1 MKNKNTL
8 LAILVLLFVVLMSI
22 PYLVPHTGLLALFGL
37 VPLLCMERIATMTG
51 TRRIWLWHYSAFV
64 LWNAATTFWVCNA
77 TIGGGIFAVLANAFQ
92 MSIVFG
98 LFRWSRKILKGSTK
112 LTMIESILEALDKD
126 INTRKDVFERADD
139 LLARINFLK
148 VGIFILKKAYDNL
161 TPDWL
166 KKWLPKKDDIDKI
179 TGKDKYNNLLEDVT
193 KGNTSKFIAT
203 FRELF
208 EDLVNDMGYKA
219 VIVYVDDLDRCD
231 PKRIIGCLEAVK
243 LFVNVKKTA
252 FVIGADE
259 RIIEYAISQHYP
271 IQMKK
276 EDISSP
282 FSDYLEKLIQL
293 PYKLPRLSDNEQ
305 ETYITLLL
313 CKNHLNEIHFN
324 QIHQKYLE
332 FRKTDKHSKYN
343 IDDIKANI
351 PENQNID
358 FYAVEYRLPIV
369 PIIKQF
375 LNGNPRQ
382 LKRFLNTLYVRQ
394 ELADVA
400 GFRDI
405 RPEVLTK
412 IMVLEYNTLYNSR
425 FEELYKLQNANG
437 GVLSLGD
444 VEQEAKTE
452 EGIQNPQWKDNWSSD
467 YLKQWLSSEPSLK
480 DINLQNYFWV
490 ARDAL
495 KNEKPIASL
504 VTSKVMLLFQR
515 LCTLQTIVT
524 MKRGLP
530 GIINACDD
538 SEKDM
543 IIHLINDNLRKDPK
557 SENCWRILNCDENN
571 LLLSNNIDRIKLLFS
586 NIRTENIDAKADIF
600 FVRML
605 SLNDDIRA
613 YIESLPKG
621 NSLTKAIERKM
632 RKQ

>member
-1 MKNKNTL
+1 MYFMWSDNETTQDL
-8 LAILVLLFVVLMSI
+8 LGYQVHADLLRKIILNDAMLPISI
-22 PYLVPHTGLLALFGL
+22 G
-37 VPLLCMERIATMTG
+37 
-51 TRRIWLWHYSAFV
+51 
-64 LWNAATTFWVCNA
+64 
-77 TIGGGIFAVLANAFQ
+77 
-92 MSIVFG
+92 VFG
-98 LFRWSRKILKGSTK
+98 NWGSGKSSLMLLLQQSLHEWEESHQNEHSIILQVYFNSWQFESYDSTK

-126 INTRKDVFERADD
+126 INTRKNVFERADD

-161 TPDWL
+161 TPSWL

-208 EDLVNDMGYKA
+208 EDLVEDMRYKA

-405 RPEVLTK
+405 RPDVLTK

-425 FEELYKLQNANG
+425 FEELYKLQNENG
-437 GVLSLGD
+437 GVLPLED

-586 NIRTENIDAKADIF
+586 NIRTENIDAKADVF
-600 FVRML
+600 FVRMQ
-605 SLNDDIRA
+605 SSSEEIRN
-613 YIESLPKG
+613 YIDTLPKAKPL
-621 NSLTKAIERKM
+621 SRAIER
-632 RKQ
+632 RNQRQ

>member
-1 MKNKNTL
+1 ML
-8 LAILVLLFVVLMSI
+8 PISI
-22 PYLVPHTGLLALFGL
+22 G
-37 VPLLCMERIATMTG
+37 
-51 TRRIWLWHYSAFV
+51 
-64 LWNAATTFWVCNA
+64 
-77 TIGGGIFAVLANAFQ
+77 
-92 MSIVFG
+92 VFG
-98 LFRWSRKILKGSTK
+98 NWGSGKSSLMLLLQQSLHEWEESHQNEHSIILQVYFNSWQFESYDSTK

-126 INTRKDVFERADD
+126 INTRKNVFERADD

-148 VGIFILKKAYDNL
+148 VGVFILKKAYDNL
-161 TPDWL
+161 TPDWM

-405 RPEVLTK
+405 RPDVLTK

-425 FEELYKLQNANG
+425 FEELYKLQNENG
-437 GVLSLGD
+437 GVLPLED

-543 IIHLINDNLRKDPK
+543 IIHLINDNLRRDPK

-586 NIRTENIDAKADIF
+586 NIRTENIDAKADVF
-600 FVRML
+600 FVRMQ
-605 SLNDDIRA
+605 SSSEEIRN
-613 YIESLPKG
+613 YIDTLPKAKPL
-621 NSLTKAIERKM
+621 SRAIER
-632 RKQ
+632 RNQRQ

>member
-1 MKNKNTL
+1 MWSDNETTQDL
-8 LAILVLLFVVLMSI
+8 LGYQVHADLLKKIILNDAMLPISI
-22 PYLVPHTGLLALFGL
+22 G
-37 VPLLCMERIATMTG
+37 
-51 TRRIWLWHYSAFV
+51 
-64 LWNAATTFWVCNA
+64 
-77 TIGGGIFAVLANAFQ
+77 
-92 MSIVFG
+92 VFG
-98 LFRWSRKILKGSTK
+98 NWGSGKSSLMLLLQQSLHEWEESHQNEHSIILQVYFNSWQFESYDSTK

-148 VGIFILKKAYDNL
+148 VGVFILKKAYDNL
-161 TPDWL
+161 TPDWM

-405 RPEVLTK
+405 RPDVLTK

-425 FEELYKLQNANG
+425 FEELYKLQNENG
-437 GVLSLGD
+437 GVLPLED

-504 VTSKVMLLFQR
+504 VTSKVMLQFQR

-586 NIRTENIDAKADIF
+586 NIRTENIDAKADVF
-600 FVRML
+600 FVRMQ
-605 SLNDDIRA
+605 SSSEEIRN
-613 YIESLPKG
+613 YIDTLPKAKPL
-621 NSLTKAIERKM
+621 SRAIER
-632 RKQ
+632 RNQRQ

>member
-1 MKNKNTL
+1 MWSDNETTQDL
-8 LAILVLLFVVLMSI
+8 LGYQVHADLLRKIILNDAMLPISI
-22 PYLVPHTGLLALFGL
+22 G
-37 VPLLCMERIATMTG
+37 
-51 TRRIWLWHYSAFV
+51 
-64 LWNAATTFWVCNA
+64 
-77 TIGGGIFAVLANAFQ
+77 
-92 MSIVFG
+92 VFG
-98 LFRWSRKILKGSTK
+98 NWGSGKSSLMLLLQQSLQEWEESKQNEHSIILQVYFNSWQFESYDSTK

-126 INTRKDVFERADD
+126 INTRKNVFERADD

-148 VGIFILKKAYDNL
+148 VGVFILKKAYDNL
-161 TPDWL
+161 TPDWM

-394 ELADVA
+394 ELAEVA

-405 RPEVLTK
+405 RPDVLTK

-425 FEELYKLQNANG
+425 FEELYKLQNENG
-437 GVLSLGD
+437 GVLPLED

-586 NIRTENIDAKADIF
+586 NIRTENIDAKADVF
-600 FVRML
+600 FVRMQ
-605 SLNDDIRA
+605 SSSEEIRN
-613 YIESLPKG
+613 YIDTLPKAKPL
-621 NSLTKAIERKM
+621 SRAIER
-632 RKQ
+632 RNQRQ

>member
-1 MKNKNTL
+1 MWSDNETKQDL
-8 LAILVLLFVVLMSI
+8 LGYQVHADLLKKIILNDAMLPISI
-22 PYLVPHTGLLALFGL
+22 G
-37 VPLLCMERIATMTG
+37 
-51 TRRIWLWHYSAFV
+51 
-64 LWNAATTFWVCNA
+64 
-77 TIGGGIFAVLANAFQ
+77 
-92 MSIVFG
+92 VFG
-98 LFRWSRKILKGSTK
+98 NWGSGKSSLMLLLQQSLQEWENSQQDEQHSIILQVYFNSWQFESYDSTK

-139 LLARINFLK
+139 FLSRINFLK
-148 VGIFILKKAYDNL
+148 TGVFILKKSYENL
-161 TPDWL
+161 TPEWL
-166 KKWLPKKDDIDKI
+166 KKWLPKKEDIDII
-179 TGKDKYNNLLEDVT
+179 TGKDKYNSLLENVG

-208 EDLVNDMGYKA
+208 EELVDDMGYKA
-219 VIVYVDDLDRCD
+219 VIVYIDDLDRCE

-313 CKNHLNEIHFN
+313 CKNHLKEDCFNE
-324 QIHQKYLE
+324 IHQKYLE
-332 FRKTDKHSKYN
+332 FRRIDKHSKYN
-343 IDDIKANI
+343 IDDIKANLSG
-351 PENQNID
+351 NRNID
-358 FYAVEYRLPIV
+358 FHPVEYRLPTV
-369 PIIKQF
+369 PLIKQF

-394 ELADVA
+394 ELAEVA

-405 RPEVLTK
+405 RPDVLTK
-412 IMVLEYNTLYNSR
+412 LMVLEYNSLYNSR
-425 FEELYKLQNANG
+425 FEELYRLQKTNE
-437 GVLSLGD
+437 GVLPLGD

-452 EGIQNPQWKDNWSSD
+452 DGIQDPQWKDNWSSD
-467 YLKQWLSSEPSLK
+467 YLKQWLGSDPSLK

-495 KNEKPIASL
+495 KNEKPVASL
-504 VTSKVMLLFQR
+504 VTNKVMLLFQR
-515 LCTLQTIVT
+515 LCSLQTNRVMKQELPDIV
-524 MKRGLP
+524 
-530 GIINACDD
+530 NACDD
-538 SEKDM
+538 TEKVM
-543 IIHLINDNLRKDPK
+543 IIRLINEKLKQNPK
-557 SENCWRILNCDENN
+557 SETCWMILNDDEQN
-571 LLLSNNIDRIKLLFS
+571 LLMNSDIDRLRLLFH
-586 NIRTENIDAKADIF
+586 NVKTDDIDTKASIF

-605 SLNDDIRA
+605 LLTDDIRA

-621 NSLTKAIERKM
+621 NYLTNAIGRKI

>member
-1 MKNKNTL
+1 MWSDNETTQDL
-8 LAILVLLFVVLMSI
+8 LGYQVHADLLRKIILNDAMLPISI
-22 PYLVPHTGLLALFGL
+22 G
-37 VPLLCMERIATMTG
+37 
-51 TRRIWLWHYSAFV
+51 
-64 LWNAATTFWVCNA
+64 
-77 TIGGGIFAVLANAFQ
+77 
-92 MSIVFG
+92 VFG
-98 LFRWSRKILKGSTK
+98 NWGSGKSSLMLLLQQSLHEWEESHQNEHSIILQVYFNSWQFESYDSTK

-126 INTRKDVFERADD
+126 INTRKNVFERADD

-161 TPDWL
+161 TPSWL

-208 EDLVNDMGYKA
+208 EDLVEDMRYKA

-405 RPEVLTK
+405 RPDVLTK

-425 FEELYKLQNANG
+425 FEELYKLQNENG
-437 GVLSLGD
+437 GVLPLED

-586 NIRTENIDAKADIF
+586 NIRTENIDAKADVF
-600 FVRML
+600 FVRMQ
-605 SLNDDIRA
+605 SSSEEIRN
-613 YIESLPKG
+613 YIDTLPKAKPL
-621 NSLTKAIERKM
+621 SRAIER
-632 RKQ
+632 RNQRQ

>member
-1 MKNKNTL
+1 MWSDNETTQDL
-8 LAILVLLFVVLMSI
+8 LGYQVHADLLKKIILNDAMLPISI
-22 PYLVPHTGLLALFGL
+22 G
-37 VPLLCMERIATMTG
+37 
-51 TRRIWLWHYSAFV
+51 
-64 LWNAATTFWVCNA
+64 
-77 TIGGGIFAVLANAFQ
+77 
-92 MSIVFG
+92 VFG
-98 LFRWSRKILKGSTK
+98 NWGSGKSSLMLLLQQSLQEWEKSQQNEQHSIILQVYFNSWQFESYDSTK

-126 INTRKDVFERADD
+126 INIRKNTFTRADD

-148 VGIFILKKAYDNL
+148 VGVFILKKAYDNL
-161 TPDWL
+161 TPDWM

-324 QIHQKYLE
+324 KIHQKYLE

-405 RPEVLTK
+405 RPDVLTK

-425 FEELYKLQNANG
+425 FEELYKLQNENG
-437 GVLSLGD
+437 GVLPLDD

-586 NIRTENIDAKADIF
+586 NIRTENIDAKADVF
-600 FVRML
+600 FVRMQ
-605 SLNDDIRA
+605 SSSEEIRN
-613 YIESLPKG
+613 YIDTLPKAKPL
-621 NSLTKAIERKM
+621 SRAIER
-632 RKQ
+632 RNQR

>member
-1 MKNKNTL
+1 MWSDNETTQDL
-8 LAILVLLFVVLMSI
+8 LGYQVHADLLKKIILNDAMLPISI
-22 PYLVPHTGLLALFGL
+22 G
-37 VPLLCMERIATMTG
+37 
-51 TRRIWLWHYSAFV
+51 
-64 LWNAATTFWVCNA
+64 
-77 TIGGGIFAVLANAFQ
+77 
-92 MSIVFG
+92 VFG
-98 LFRWSRKILKGSTK
+98 NWGSGKSSLMLLLQQSLQEWEKSQQNEQHSIILQVYFNSWQFECYDSTK

-126 INTRKDVFERADD
+126 INTRKDVFERVDD

-148 VGIFILKKAYDNL
+148 VGVFILKKAYDNL
-161 TPDWL
+161 TPDWM

-324 QIHQKYLE
+324 KIHQKYLE

-343 IDDIKANI
+343 IDDIKANV

-405 RPEVLTK
+405 RPDVLTK

-425 FEELYKLQNANG
+425 FEELYKLQNENG
-437 GVLSLGD
+437 GVLPLDD

-586 NIRTENIDAKADIF
+586 NIRTENIDAKADVF
-600 FVRML
+600 FVRMQ
-605 SLNDDIRA
+605 SSSEEIRN
-613 YIESLPKG
+613 YIDTLPKAKPL
-621 NSLTKAIERKM
+621 SRAIER
-632 RKQ
+632 RNQR

>member
-1 MKNKNTL
+1 MWSDNETTQDL
-8 LAILVLLFVVLMSI
+8 LGYQVHADLLKKIILNDAMLPISI
-22 PYLVPHTGLLALFGL
+22 G
-37 VPLLCMERIATMTG
+37 
-51 TRRIWLWHYSAFV
+51 
-64 LWNAATTFWVCNA
+64 
-77 TIGGGIFAVLANAFQ
+77 
-92 MSIVFG
+92 VFG
-98 LFRWSRKILKGSTK
+98 NWGSGKSSLMLLLQQSLQEWEKSQQNEQHSNILQVYFNSWQFESYDSTK

-148 VGIFILKKAYDNL
+148 VGVFILKKAYDNL
-161 TPDWL
+161 TPDWM

-208 EDLVNDMGYKA
+208 EDLVEDMRYKA

-243 LFVNVKKTA
+243 LFVNVKRTA

-405 RPEVLTK
+405 RPDVLTK

-425 FEELYKLQNANG
+425 FEELYKLQNENG
-437 GVLSLGD
+437 GVLPLED

-543 IIHLINDNLRKDPK
+543 IIHLINDYLRKDPK

-586 NIRTENIDAKADIF
+586 NIRTENIDAKADVF
-600 FVRML
+600 FVRMQ
-605 SLNDDIRA
+605 SSSEEIRN
-613 YIESLPKG
+613 YIDTLPKAKPL
-621 NSLTKAIERKM
+621 SRAIER
-632 RKQ
+632 RNQRQ

>member
-1 MKNKNTL
+1 MWSDNETTQDL
-8 LAILVLLFVVLMSI
+8 LGYQVHADLLRKIILNDAMLPISI
-22 PYLVPHTGLLALFGL
+22 G
-37 VPLLCMERIATMTG
+37 
-51 TRRIWLWHYSAFV
+51 
-64 LWNAATTFWVCNA
+64 
-77 TIGGGIFAVLANAFQ
+77 
-92 MSIVFG
+92 VFG
-98 LFRWSRKILKGSTK
+98 NWGSGKSSLMLLLQQSLHEWEESHQNEHSIILQVYFNSWQFESYDSTK

-148 VGIFILKKAYDNL
+148 VGVFILKKAYDNL
-161 TPDWL
+161 TPDWM

-405 RPEVLTK
+405 RPDVLTK

-425 FEELYKLQNANG
+425 FEELYKLQNENG
-437 GVLSLGD
+437 GVLPLED

-515 LCTLQTIVT
+515 LCTLQTNVT

-543 IIHLINDNLRKDPK
+543 IIHLINDNLRKNPK

-586 NIRTENIDAKADIF
+586 NIRTENIDAKADVF
-600 FVRML
+600 FVRMR
-605 SLNDDIRA
+605 SSSEEIRN
-613 YIESLPKG
+613 YIDTLPKAKPL
-621 NSLTKAIERKM
+621 SRAIER
-632 RKQ
+632 RNQRQ

>member
-1 MKNKNTL
+1 MWSDNETTQDL
-8 LAILVLLFVVLMSI
+8 LGYQVHADLLRKIILNDAMLPISI
-22 PYLVPHTGLLALFGL
+22 G
-37 VPLLCMERIATMTG
+37 
-51 TRRIWLWHYSAFV
+51 
-64 LWNAATTFWVCNA
+64 
-77 TIGGGIFAVLANAFQ
+77 
-92 MSIVFG
+92 VFG
-98 LFRWSRKILKGSTK
+98 NWGSRKSSLMLLLQQSLHEWEESHQNEHSIILQVYFNSWQFESYDSTK

-148 VGIFILKKAYDNL
+148 VGVFILKKAYDNL
-161 TPDWL
+161 TPDWM

-243 LFVNVKKTA
+243 LFVNVKKTT

-394 ELADVA
+394 ELAEVA

-405 RPEVLTK
+405 RPDVLTK

-425 FEELYKLQNANG
+425 FEELYKLQNENG
-437 GVLSLGD
+437 GVLPLED

-586 NIRTENIDAKADIF
+586 NIRTENIDAKADVF
-600 FVRML
+600 FVRMQ
-605 SLNDDIRA
+605 SSSEEIRN
-613 YIESLPKG
+613 YIDTLPKAKPL
-621 NSLTKAIERKM
+621 SRAIER
-632 RKQ
+632 RNQRQ

>member
-1 MKNKNTL
+1 MWSDNETTQDL
-8 LAILVLLFVVLMSI
+8 LGYQVHADLLKKIILNDAMLPISI
-22 PYLVPHTGLLALFGL
+22 G
-37 VPLLCMERIATMTG
+37 
-51 TRRIWLWHYSAFV
+51 
-64 LWNAATTFWVCNA
+64 
-77 TIGGGIFAVLANAFQ
+77 
-92 MSIVFG
+92 VFG
-98 LFRWSRKILKGSTK
+98 NWGSGKSSLMLLLQQSLQEWEKSQQNEQHSIILQVYFNSWQFESYDSTK

-126 INTRKDVFERADD
+126 INTRKDVFERVDD

-148 VGIFILKKAYDNL
+148 VGVFILKKAYDNL
-161 TPDWL
+161 TPDWM

-405 RPEVLTK
+405 RPDVLTK

-425 FEELYKLQNANG
+425 FEELYKLQNENG
-437 GVLSLGD
+437 GVLPLED
-444 VEQEAKTE
+444 VEQEVKTE

-586 NIRTENIDAKADIF
+586 NIRTENIDAKADVF
-600 FVRML
+600 FVRMQ
-605 SLNDDIRA
+605 SSSEEIRN
-613 YIESLPKG
+613 YIDTLPKAKPL
-621 NSLTKAIERKM
+621 SRAIER
-632 RKQ
+632 RNQRQ

>member
-1 MKNKNTL
+1 ML
-8 LAILVLLFVVLMSI
+8 PISI
-22 PYLVPHTGLLALFGL
+22 G
-37 VPLLCMERIATMTG
+37 
-51 TRRIWLWHYSAFV
+51 
-64 LWNAATTFWVCNA
+64 
-77 TIGGGIFAVLANAFQ
+77 
-92 MSIVFG
+92 VFG
-98 LFRWSRKILKGSTK
+98 NWGSGKSSLMLLLQQSLHEWEESHQNEHSIILQVYFNSWQFESYDSTK

-126 INTRKDVFERADD
+126 INTRKNVFERADD

-161 TPDWL
+161 TPSWL

-208 EDLVNDMGYKA
+208 EDLVEDMRYKA

-405 RPEVLTK
+405 RPDVLTK

-425 FEELYKLQNANG
+425 FEELYKLQNENG
-437 GVLSLGD
+437 GVLPLED

-586 NIRTENIDAKADIF
+586 NIRTENIDAKADVF
-600 FVRML
+600 FVRMQ
-605 SLNDDIRA
+605 SSSEEIRN
-613 YIESLPKG
+613 YIDTLPKAKPL
-621 NSLTKAIERKM
+621 SRAIER
-632 RKQ
+632 RNQRQ

>member
-1 MKNKNTL
+1 MWSDNETTQDL
-8 LAILVLLFVVLMSI
+8 LGYQVHADLLKKIILNDAMLPISI
-22 PYLVPHTGLLALFGL
+22 G
-37 VPLLCMERIATMTG
+37 
-51 TRRIWLWHYSAFV
+51 
-64 LWNAATTFWVCNA
+64 
-77 TIGGGIFAVLANAFQ
+77 
-92 MSIVFG
+92 VFG
-98 LFRWSRKILKGSTK
+98 NWGSGKSSLMLLLQQSLQEWEKSQVNEYHNIILQVYFNSWQFESYDSTK

-148 VGIFILKKAYDNL
+148 VGVFILKKAYDNL
-161 TPDWL
+161 TPDWM

-208 EDLVNDMGYKA
+208 EDLVEDMRYKA

-313 CKNHLNEIHFN
+313 CKNHLNEIYFN

-405 RPEVLTK
+405 RPDVLTK

-425 FEELYKLQNANG
+425 FEELYKLQNENG
-437 GVLSLGD
+437 GVLPLED

-467 YLKQWLSSEPSLK
+467 FLKQWLSSEPSLK

-586 NIRTENIDAKADIF
+586 NIRTENIDAKADVF
-600 FVRML
+600 FVRMQ
-605 SLNDDIRA
+605 SSSEEIRN
-613 YIESLPKG
+613 YIDTLPKAKPL
-621 NSLTKAIERKM
+621 SRAIER
-632 RKQ
+632 RNQRQ

>member
-1 MKNKNTL
+1 MWSDNETTQDL
-8 LAILVLLFVVLMSI
+8 LGYQVHADLLRKIILNDSMLPISI
-22 PYLVPHTGLLALFGL
+22 G
-37 VPLLCMERIATMTG
+37 
-51 TRRIWLWHYSAFV
+51 
-64 LWNAATTFWVCNA
+64 
-77 TIGGGIFAVLANAFQ
+77 
-92 MSIVFG
+92 VFG
-98 LFRWSRKILKGSTK
+98 NWGSGKSSLMLLLQQSLQEWEESQQNEHSIILQVYFNSWQFESYDSTK

-126 INTRKDVFERADD
+126 INTRKNVFERADD

-208 EDLVNDMGYKA
+208 EDLVEDMRYKA

-405 RPEVLTK
+405 RPDVLTK

-425 FEELYKLQNANG
+425 FEELYKLQNENG
-437 GVLSLGD
+437 GVLPLED

-543 IIHLINDNLRKDPK
+543 IIHLINNNLRKDPK

-586 NIRTENIDAKADIF
+586 NIRTENIDAKADVF
-600 FVRML
+600 FVRMQ
-605 SLNDDIRA
+605 SSSEEIRN
-613 YIESLPKG
+613 YIDTLPKAKPL
-621 NSLTKAIERKM
+621 SRAIER
-632 RKQ
+632 RNQRQ

>member
-1 MKNKNTL
+1 MWSDNETKQDL
-8 LAILVLLFVVLMSI
+8 LGYQVHADLLKKIILNDAMLPISI
-22 PYLVPHTGLLALFGL
+22 G
-37 VPLLCMERIATMTG
+37 
-51 TRRIWLWHYSAFV
+51 
-64 LWNAATTFWVCNA
+64 
-77 TIGGGIFAVLANAFQ
+77 
-92 MSIVFG
+92 VFG
-98 LFRWSRKILKGSTK
+98 NWGSGKSSLMLLLQQSLQEWENSQQNEQHSIILQVYFNSCQFESYDSTK

-139 LLARINFLK
+139 FLSRINFLK
-148 VGIFILKKAYDNL
+148 TGVFILKKSYENL
-161 TPDWL
+161 TPEWL
-166 KKWLPKKDDIDKI
+166 KKWLPKKEDIDII
-179 TGKDKYNNLLEDVT
+179 TGKDKYNSLLENVG

-208 EDLVNDMGYKA
+208 EELVDDMGYKA
-219 VIVYVDDLDRCD
+219 VIVYIDDLDRCE

-313 CKNHLNEIHFN
+313 CKNHLKEDCFNE
-324 QIHQKYLE
+324 IHQKYLE
-332 FRKTDKHSKYN
+332 FRRTDKHSKYN
-343 IDDIKANI
+343 IDDIKANL
-351 PENQNID
+351 PENRNID
-358 FYAVEYRLPIV
+358 FRPVEYRLPTV
-369 PIIKQF
+369 PLIKQF

-394 ELADVA
+394 ELAEVA

-405 RPEVLTK
+405 RPDVLTK
-412 IMVLEYNTLYNSR
+412 LMVLEYNSLYNSR
-425 FEELYKLQNANG
+425 FEELYRLQKTNE
-437 GVLSLGD
+437 GVLPLGD
-444 VEQEAKTE
+444 VEEEAITE
-452 EGIQNPQWKDNWSSD
+452 DGLQDPQWKDNWSSD
-467 YLKQWLSSEPSLK
+467 YLKQWLGSDPSLK

-495 KNEKPIASL
+495 KNEKPVASL
-504 VTSKVMLLFQR
+504 VTNKVMLLFQR
-515 LCTLQTIVT
+515 LCSLQSNRVMKQELPDIV
-524 MKRGLP
+524 
-530 GIINACDD
+530 NACDET
-538 SEKDM
+538 EKVM
-543 IIHLINDNLRKDPK
+543 IIRLINEKLKRNPK
-557 SENCWRILNCDENN
+557 SETCWMILNDDEQN
-571 LLLSNNIDRIKLLFS
+571 LLMNSDIDRLWLLFH
-586 NIRTENIDAKADIF
+586 NVKTDDIDTKASIF

-605 SLNDDIRA
+605 SLTDDIRA

-621 NSLTKAIERKM
+621 NYLTNAIERKI

>member
-1 MKNKNTL
+1 MWSDNETTQDL
-8 LAILVLLFVVLMSI
+8 LGYQVHADLLKKIILNDAMLPISI
-22 PYLVPHTGLLALFGL
+22 G
-37 VPLLCMERIATMTG
+37 
-51 TRRIWLWHYSAFV
+51 
-64 LWNAATTFWVCNA
+64 
-77 TIGGGIFAVLANAFQ
+77 
-92 MSIVFG
+92 VFG
-98 LFRWSRKILKGSTK
+98 NWGSGKSSLMLLLQQSLQEWEEAQQNEQHSIILQVYFNSWQFESYDSTK

-148 VGIFILKKAYDNL
+148 VGVFILKKAYDNL
-161 TPDWL
+161 TPDWM

-208 EDLVNDMGYKA
+208 EDLVEDMRYKA

-313 CKNHLNEIHFN
+313 CKNHLNEIYFN

-405 RPEVLTK
+405 RPDVLTK

-425 FEELYKLQNANG
+425 FEELYKLQNENG
-437 GVLSLGD
+437 GVLPLED

-467 YLKQWLSSEPSLK
+467 FLKQWLSSEPSLK

-586 NIRTENIDAKADIF
+586 NIRTENIDAKADVF
-600 FVRML
+600 FVRMQ
-605 SLNDDIRA
+605 SSSEEIRN
-613 YIESLPKG
+613 YIDTLPKAKPL
-621 NSLTKAIERKM
+621 SRAIER
-632 RKQ
+632 RNQRQ

>member
-1 MKNKNTL
+1 MWSDNETTQDL
-8 LAILVLLFVVLMSI
+8 LGYQVHADLLKKIILNDAMLPISI
-22 PYLVPHTGLLALFGL
+22 G
-37 VPLLCMERIATMTG
+37 
-51 TRRIWLWHYSAFV
+51 
-64 LWNAATTFWVCNA
+64 
-77 TIGGGIFAVLANAFQ
+77 
-92 MSIVFG
+92 VFG
-98 LFRWSRKILKGSTK
+98 NWGSGKSSLMLLLQQSLQEWEKSQQNEQHSIILQVYFNSWQFESYDSTK

-148 VGIFILKKAYDNL
+148 VGVFILKKAYDNL
-161 TPDWL
+161 TPDWM

-405 RPEVLTK
+405 RPDVLTK

-425 FEELYKLQNANG
+425 FEELYKLQNENG
-437 GVLSLGD
+437 GVLPLED

-543 IIHLINDNLRKDPK
+543 IIHLINDNLREDPK

-586 NIRTENIDAKADIF
+586 NIRTENIDAKADVF
-600 FVRML
+600 FVRMQ
-605 SLNDDIRA
+605 SSSEEIRN
-613 YIESLPKG
+613 YIDTLPKAKPL
-621 NSLTKAIERKM
+621 SRAIER
-632 RKQ
+632 RNQRQ

>member
-1 MKNKNTL
+1 MWSDNETTQDL
-8 LAILVLLFVVLMSI
+8 LGYQVHADLLRKIILNDAMLPISI
-22 PYLVPHTGLLALFGL
+22 G
-37 VPLLCMERIATMTG
+37 
-51 TRRIWLWHYSAFV
+51 
-64 LWNAATTFWVCNA
+64 
-77 TIGGGIFAVLANAFQ
+77 
-92 MSIVFG
+92 VFG
-98 LFRWSRKILKGSTK
+98 NWGSGKSSLMLLLQQSLHEWEESHQNEHSIILQVYFNSWQFESYDSTK

-148 VGIFILKKAYDNL
+148 VGVFILKKAYDNL

-313 CKNHLNEIHFN
+313 CKNHLSEIHFN
-324 QIHQKYLE
+324 EIHQKYLE

-394 ELADVA
+394 ELAEVA

-405 RPEVLTK
+405 RPDVLTK

-425 FEELYKLQNANG
+425 FEELYKLQNENG
-437 GVLSLGD
+437 GVLPLED

-586 NIRTENIDAKADIF
+586 NIRTENIDAKADVF
-600 FVRML
+600 FVRMQ
-605 SLNDDIRA
+605 SSSEEIRN
-613 YIESLPKG
+613 YIDTLPKAKPL
-621 NSLTKAIERKM
+621 SRAIER
-632 RKQ
+632 RNQRQ

>member
-1 MKNKNTL
+1 MWSDNETTQDL
-8 LAILVLLFVVLMSI
+8 LGYQVHADLLKKIILNDAMLPISI
-22 PYLVPHTGLLALFGL
+22 G
-37 VPLLCMERIATMTG
+37 
-51 TRRIWLWHYSAFV
+51 
-64 LWNAATTFWVCNA
+64 
-77 TIGGGIFAVLANAFQ
+77 
-92 MSIVFG
+92 VFG
-98 LFRWSRKILKGSTK
+98 NWGSGKSSLMLLLQQSLQEWEESQQNEQHSSILQVYFNSWQFESYDSTK

-139 LLARINFLK
+139 LLARIDFLK
-148 VGIFILKKAYDNL
+148 VGVFILKKAYDM

-166 KKWLPKKDDIDKI
+166 KKWLPKKEDIDKI

-208 EDLVNDMGYKA
+208 EGLVKDMGYKA

-324 QIHQKYLE
+324 EIHQKYLE

-343 IDDIKANI
+343 IDDIKADV
-351 PENQNID
+351 PENQRID
-358 FYAVEYRLPIV
+358 FYDVEYRLPIV

-405 RPEVLTK
+405 RPDVLTK
-412 IMVLEYNTLYNSR
+412 LMVLEYNTLYNSR
-425 FEELYKLQNANG
+425 FEELYKFQNANEG
-437 GVLSLGD
+437 ILPLGD

-504 VTSKVMLLFQR
+504 VTNKVMLLFKR
-515 LCTLQTIVT
+515 LCSIQSNRV
-524 MKRGLP
+524 MKRELP

-543 IIHLINDNLRKDPK
+543 IIRLINERLRQDPK
-557 SENCWRILNCDENN
+557 SETCWTILNSDDGN
-571 LLLSNNIDRIKLLFS
+571 LLINSNIDRLKLLFH
-586 NIRTENIDAKADIF
+586 NMKTENIDAKADVF

-605 SLNDDIRA
+605 PLTDDIRT
-613 YIESLPKG
+613 YIETLPKG
-621 NSLTKAIERKM
+621 NSLTKAIERKI

>member
-1 MKNKNTL
+1 MWSDNETKQDL
-8 LAILVLLFVVLMSI
+8 LGYQVHADLLKKIILNDAMLPISI
-22 PYLVPHTGLLALFGL
+22 G
-37 VPLLCMERIATMTG
+37 
-51 TRRIWLWHYSAFV
+51 
-64 LWNAATTFWVCNA
+64 
-77 TIGGGIFAVLANAFQ
+77 
-92 MSIVFG
+92 VFG
-98 LFRWSRKILKGSTK
+98 NWGSGKSSLMLLLQQSLQEWENSQQDEQHSIILQVYFNSWQFESYDSTK

-139 LLARINFLK
+139 FLSRINFLK
-148 VGIFILKKAYDNL
+148 TGVFILKKSYENL
-161 TPDWL
+161 TPEWL
-166 KKWLPKKDDIDKI
+166 KKWLPKKEDIDII
-179 TGKDKYNNLLEDVT
+179 TGKDKYNSLLENVG

-208 EDLVNDMGYKA
+208 EELVDDMGYKA
-219 VIVYVDDLDRCD
+219 VIVYIDDLDRCE

-313 CKNHLNEIHFN
+313 CKNHLKEDCFNE
-324 QIHQKYLE
+324 IHQKYLE
-332 FRKTDKHSKYN
+332 FRRIDKHSKYN
-343 IDDIKANI
+343 IDDIKANLSG
-351 PENQNID
+351 NRNID
-358 FYAVEYRLPIV
+358 FHPVEYRLPTV
-369 PIIKQF
+369 PLIKQF

-394 ELADVA
+394 ELAEVA

-405 RPEVLTK
+405 RPDVLTK
-412 IMVLEYNTLYNSR
+412 LMVLEYNSLYNSR
-425 FEELYKLQNANG
+425 FEELYRLQKTNE
-437 GVLSLGD
+437 GVLPLGD
-444 VEQEAKTE
+444 VEEEART
-452 EGIQNPQWKDNWSSD
+452 GNGLQDPQWKDNWSSD
-467 YLKQWLSSEPSLK
+467 YLKQWLGSDPSLK

-495 KNEKPIASL
+495 KNEKPVASL
-504 VTSKVMLLFQR
+504 VTNKVMLLFQR
-515 LCTLQTIVT
+515 LCSLQTNRVMKQELPDIV
-524 MKRGLP
+524 
-530 GIINACDD
+530 NACDD
-538 SEKDM
+538 TEKVM
-543 IIHLINDNLRKDPK
+543 IIRLINEKLKQNPK
-557 SENCWRILNCDENN
+557 SETCWMILNDDEQN
-571 LLLSNNIDRIKLLFS
+571 LLMNSDIDRLRLLFH
-586 NIRTENIDAKADIF
+586 NVKTDDIDTKASIF

-605 SLNDDIRA
+605 LLTDDIRA

-621 NSLTKAIERKM
+621 NYLTNAIGRKI

>member
-1 MKNKNTL
+1 MWSDNETTQDL
-8 LAILVLLFVVLMSI
+8 LGYQVHADLLKKIILNDAMLPISI
-22 PYLVPHTGLLALFGL
+22 G
-37 VPLLCMERIATMTG
+37 
-51 TRRIWLWHYSAFV
+51 
-64 LWNAATTFWVCNA
+64 
-77 TIGGGIFAVLANAFQ
+77 
-92 MSIVFG
+92 VFG
-98 LFRWSRKILKGSTK
+98 NWGSGKSSLMLLLQQSLQEWEKSQVNEYHNIILQVYFNSWQFESYDSTK

-139 LLARINFLK
+139 LLARIDFLK
-148 VGIFILKKAYDNL
+148 VGVFILKKAYDNL
-161 TPDWL
+161 TPDWM

-405 RPEVLTK
+405 RPDVLTK

-425 FEELYKLQNANG
+425 FEELYKLQNENG
-437 GVLSLGD
+437 GVLPLED

-515 LCTLQTIVT
+515 LCTLQTIVS

-586 NIRTENIDAKADIF
+586 NIRTENIDAKADVF
-600 FVRML
+600 FVRMQ
-605 SLNDDIRA
+605 SSSEEIRN
-613 YIESLPKG
+613 YIDTLPKAKPL
-621 NSLTKAIERKM
+621 SRAIER
-632 RKQ
+632 RNQRQ

>member
-1 MKNKNTL
+1 MWSDNETTQDL
-8 LAILVLLFVVLMSI
+8 LGYQVHADLLKKIILNDAMLPISI
-22 PYLVPHTGLLALFGL
+22 G
-37 VPLLCMERIATMTG
+37 
-51 TRRIWLWHYSAFV
+51 
-64 LWNAATTFWVCNA
+64 
-77 TIGGGIFAVLANAFQ
+77 
-92 MSIVFG
+92 VFG
-98 LFRWSRKILKGSTK
+98 NWGSGKSSLMLLLQQSLQECEKSQQNEHHKIILQVYFNSWQFESYDSTK
-112 LTMIESILEALDKD
+112 LTMIESILEALDND
-126 INTRKDVFERADD
+126 INKRKDAFERADD
-139 LLARINFLK
+139 FLGRINFLK
-148 VGIFILKKAYDNL
+148 VGVFILKKAYENL

-166 KKWLPKKDDIDKI
+166 KKWLPTKEDLDKI
-179 TGKDKYNNLLEDVT
+179 TGKDKYNNLLDDVN

-208 EDLVNDMGYKA
+208 EELVDDMGYKA

-252 FVIGADE
+252 FIIGADE

-313 CKNHLNEIHFN
+313 CKNHLTDILFNEV
-324 QIHQKYLE
+324 HQKYLE

-343 IDDIKANI
+343 IDDIKANVL
-351 PENQNID
+351 PNKNID
-358 FYAVEYRLPIV
+358 FHAVEYRLPTV
-369 PIIKQF
+369 PLIKRF

-394 ELADVA
+394 ELAEVA
-400 GFRDI
+400 GFTDI

-412 IMVLEYNTLYNSR
+412 LMVLEYNTLYNSR

-437 GVLSLGD
+437 GVLPLDD

-452 EGIQNPQWKDNWSSD
+452 NGIQNPNWKDNWSSD
-467 YLKQWLSSEPSLK
+467 YLRQWLSSDPSLK
-480 DINLQNYFWV
+480 DINLQNYFWI

-504 VTSKVMLLFQR
+504 VTNKIMLLFRR
-515 LCTLQTIVT
+515 LCTLQTNVT
-524 MKRGLP
+524 MKRELP
-530 GIINACDD
+530 EIINACDD

-543 IIHLINDNLRKDPK
+543 IVRLINDDLRKDPK

-571 LLLSNNIDRIKLLFS
+571 LLLSDKIDRLKLLFS
-586 NIRTENIDAKADIF
+586 NIKTEDIDTKAGMF
-600 FVRML
+600 FIRILPL
-605 SLNDDIRA
+605 SDEIHN
-613 YIESLPKG
+613 YINSLPKA
-621 NSLTKAIERKM
+621 NPLTKAIERKM
-632 RKQ
+632 QK

>member
-1 MKNKNTL
+1 MWSDNETTQDL
-8 LAILVLLFVVLMSI
+8 LGYQVHADLLRKIILNDAMLPISI
-22 PYLVPHTGLLALFGL
+22 G
-37 VPLLCMERIATMTG
+37 
-51 TRRIWLWHYSAFV
+51 
-64 LWNAATTFWVCNA
+64 
-77 TIGGGIFAVLANAFQ
+77 
-92 MSIVFG
+92 VFG
-98 LFRWSRKILKGSTK
+98 NWGSGKSSLMLLLQQSLQEWEESQQNEHSIILQVYFNSWQFESYDSTK

-126 INTRKDVFERADD
+126 INTRKNVFERADD

-161 TPDWL
+161 TPGWL
-166 KKWLPKKDDIDKI
+166 KKWLPQKDDIDKI

-208 EDLVNDMGYKA
+208 EDLVEDMRYKA

-243 LFVNVKKTA
+243 LFVNVKRTA

-351 PENQNID
+351 SENQNID

-405 RPEVLTK
+405 RPDVLTK

-425 FEELYKLQNANG
+425 FEELYKLQNENG
-437 GVLSLGD
+437 GVLPLGD

-586 NIRTENIDAKADIF
+586 NIRTENIDAKADVF
-600 FVRML
+600 FVRMQ
-605 SLNDDIRA
+605 SSSEEIRN
-613 YIESLPKG
+613 YIDTLPKAKPL
-621 NSLTKAIERKM
+621 SRAIER
-632 RKQ
+632 RNQRQ